1 MTSTP
6 RVPVTSG
13 GAGCAAAVAPAAGVH
28 RDAGPAAAAAS
39 PSGVARALPELP
51 LMRAEFEAGRLSYSK
66 VRALTR
72 VADAEAEADLL
83 ELARHATAAQ
93 LERMVRAARRRIVLA
108 DSSKVGEVHLHR
120 FARLDD
126 LDLVITDEDLD
137 EDHLAE
143 LRTDDGPEVVLA

>member
-1 MTSTP
+1 MSVITRSALEASPLADLHTIGSELGIDGY
-6 RVPVTSG
+6 RRLRKADLIEKIIEIQG
-13 GAGCAAAVAPAAGVH
+13 VAPE
-28 RDAGPAAAAAS
+28 
-39 PSGVARALPELP
+39 PE
-51 LMRAEFEAGRLSYSK
+51 G
-66 VRALTR
+66 
-72 VADAEAEADLL
+72 AEADVK
-83 ELARHATAAQ
+83 ES
-93 LERMVRAARRRIVLA
+93 MVRAARRRIVLA